1 MSKKNIS
8 KNIKHIKQ
16 GGLWLKKNFK
26 KSYAGKPLITI
37 ITVTL
42 NCKDLL
48 ERTIKS
54 VLNLSYEN
62 IEFILVDGES
72 IDGTL
77 NVIKKYNN
85 YIDFWISQK
94 DKGIYDAMNK
104 GAKKARGE
112 AIFYLN
118 AGDKLKH
125 DKFVKLIKL
134 FEKNK
139 NLYGNNFVLC
149 GTHIYTK
156 GYPGFK
162 FLEKNFI
169 PFLGRLPSHQSMLIP
184 RKLQL
189 QNMYDEKFPISADKD
204 FKLKIYMKKVKFI
217 IKNYIVCLSLYVL
230 SRKE

>member
-8 KNIKHIKQ
+8 KNIKHKNQ
-16 GGLWLKKNFK
+16 LGLYLKKNFK
-26 KSYAGKPLITI
+26 ISYAGKPLITI

-42 NCKDLL
+42 NCEDLL

-134 FEKNK
+134 
-139 NLYGNNFVLC
+139 
-149 GTHIYTK
+149 
-156 GYPGFK
+156 
-162 FLEKNFI
+162 
-169 PFLGRLPSHQSMLIP
+169 
-184 RKLQL
+184 
-189 QNMYDEKFPISADKD
+189 
-204 FKLKIYMKKVKFI
+204 LKK
-217 IKNYIVCLSLYVL
+217 
-230 SRKE
+230 

>member
-1 MSKKNIS
+1 MV
-8 KNIKHIKQ
+8 
-16 GGLWLKKNFK
+16 KKNFK

-42 NCKDLL
+42 NCEDLL

-104 GAKKARGE
+104 GAKKAREVGN
-112 AIFYLN
+112 FLF
-118 AGDKLKH
+118 KCWRQ
-125 DKFVKLIKL
+125 IK
-134 FEKNK
+134 
-139 NLYGNNFVLC
+139 
-149 GTHIYTK
+149 T
-156 GYPGFK
+156 
-162 FLEKNFI
+162 
-169 PFLGRLPSHQSMLIP
+169 R
-184 RKLQL
+184 
-189 QNMYDEKFPISADKD
+189 
-204 FKLKIYMKKVKFI
+204 
-217 IKNYIVCLSLYVL
+217 
-230 SRKE
+230 